1 MSGSST
7 SKDNFKDLFSQEAR
21 AKIKEMAKDIGMCM
35 FCTELSV
42 RPIATRPM
50 SVVDIDDDGSL
61 WFISSQKS
69 NKNFE
74 IKHDDEVQL
83 IFAKNADA
91 HFLSVFGKAI
101 IYKDKAHIDDVW
113 TPVAKAWFE
122 EGKDD
127 PDVTVIKVEP
137 IDAYYW
143 DTKYGKM
150 ISMIKWAYGAV
161 TGDMDNDGGIEGR
174 LNVDNSL

>member
-1 MSGSST
+1 MSDSN
-7 SKDNFKDLFSQEAR
+7 SKDNFKDLSNEEAVK
-21 AKIKEMAKDIGMCM
+21 KIKEMAEDIGTCM

-42 RPIATRPM
+42 RPFPTRPM
-50 SVVDIDDDGSL
+50 ALREVDEQGNL
-61 WFISSQKS
+61 WFISSKKS

-74 IKHDDEVQL
+74 IGHDDEVQL

-101 IYKDKAHIDDVW
+101 IYKDKVLIEKLW
-113 TPVAKAWFE
+113 TPIAKAWFE

-127 PDVTVIKVEP
+127 PDVTIIKVEP
-137 IDAYYW
+137 KDAYYW

-150 ISMIKWAYGAV
+150 ISMIKWAAGAI
-161 TGDMDNDGGIEGR
+161 TGNMDNDAGVEGR
-174 LNVDNSL
+174 LNV

>member
-1 MSGSST
+1 MSDSN
-7 SKDNFKDLFSQEAR
+7 SKDNFKDLFSSEAR
-21 AKIKEMAKDIGMCM
+21 QKIKEMAEDIGMCM

-42 RPIATRPM
+42 RPIPTRPM
-50 SVVDIDDDGSL
+50 SLAEVDDNGNL

-74 IKHDDEVQL
+74 IKHDNEVQL

-91 HFLSVFGKAI
+91 HFLSVFGIAT
-101 IYKDKAHIDDVW
+101 IYTDKAHIEKVW
-113 TPVAKAWFE
+113 TPIAKAWFE

-127 PDVTVIKVEP
+127 PEVTVIKVEP
-137 IDAYYW
+137 KDAYYW

-150 ISMIKWAYGAV
+150 ISMIKWAAGAI
-161 TGDMDNDGGIEGR
+161 TGNMDNDAGIEGR
-174 LNVDNSL
+174 LNV